1 MSGISALTRG
11 DIRVLPALSA
21 LCYVRIQQDGHEQTR
36 KQALTKHRIC
46 RHLNLRS
53 VRNKHLLFKLLSL
66 WHICYSSTMI
76 VVLSQSTPEKKLWP
90 GLGIFHG
97 IPFLIR
103 RLNNNLV
110 IQTLFWHRHF
120 LENENMNLFISSTK
134 CWGKIKISCKNKDF
148 GNFLFVTISL
158 VVSTHI

>member
-1 MSGISALTRG
+1 MRWQDWSPLKDWKEVSSFYQWCLIFVTSWTAAHQASLSITNSRSPPKPMSIELVMPS
-11 DIRVLPALSA
+11 
-21 LCYVRIQQDGHEQTR
+21 
-36 KQALTKHRIC
+36 
-46 RHLNLRS
+46 
-53 VRNKHLLFKLLSL
+53 KHLLCRPLLLLPLSL

-90 GLGIFHG
+90 GLADFFHG

-148 GNFLFVTISL
+148 GNFLL
-158 VVSTHI
+158 P